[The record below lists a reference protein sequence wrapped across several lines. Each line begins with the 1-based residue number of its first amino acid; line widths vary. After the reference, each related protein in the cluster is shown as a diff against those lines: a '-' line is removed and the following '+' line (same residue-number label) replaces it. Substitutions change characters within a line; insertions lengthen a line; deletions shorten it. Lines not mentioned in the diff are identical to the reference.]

1 MKIRIVDALNKC
13 KEENYPIT
21 RMGLYV
27 AGQKNGFLVKHEGM
41 RNFEFNK
48 EKFIEWLKKAKEE
61 IPENY
66 ISVKELSTQYEMNMN
81 YSYNLAKELLEEGKA
96 RYIGSGKG
104 VLYVDRKAVE
114 DAIEKRKQELVINW
128 EE

>member
-13 KEENYPIT
+13 KEENYPIS
-21 RMGLYV
+21 RMGLYL
-27 AGQKNGFLVKHEGM
+27 AGQKYGFLTRQEGL

-61 IPENY
+61 VPEDY
-66 ISVKELSTQYEMNMN
+66 ISVKDISTQYHINMN
-81 YSYNLAKELLEEGKA
+81 YSYDLANELLEQGKA

-114 DAIEKRKQELVINW
+114 EYVDKRKAESIINW
-128 EE
+128 ED